1 MQNVECRM
9 AEVNRKTRKGH
20 LTKVGELIPSVR
32 ENLGLEKSVMINA
45 TKELWPLV
53 TSFEIAKYS
62 QVAYFDKE
70 NNLVISVNNG
80 SLATELSMQKI
91 SLLAKLKEATKN
103 TDIKFK
109 DIRFVNR

>member
-1 MQNVECRM
+1 MTTKRPKSN
-9 AEVNRKTRKGH
+9 
-20 LTKVGELIPSVR
+20 LTKISEVISLVK
-32 ENLGLEKSVMINA
+32 ENLGLDNQLKISALNEI
-45 TKELWPLV
+45 WPLL